1 MQVDS
6 GPSYLLAWMLRSVRG
21 GCMGNVL
28 RVLWGF
34 GVFWGGGGGHG
45 GEIWEEFW
53 GLSRV

>member
-34 GVFWGGGGGHG
+34 GVFWGGGGHG
-45 GEIWEEFW
+45 EEIWEEFW

>member
-6 GPSYLLAWMLRSVRG
+6 GSSYLLAWMLRSVRG

-34 GVFWGGGGGHG
+34 GVFWGEGGSWRGDLGRILG
-45 GEIWEEFW
+45 
-53 GLSRV
+53 SQ